1 MVVGGRGAEGGVAR
15 LRETLE
21 GGCSGGGGW
30 VVLHQL
36 QVGLSGWERRA
47 AWMSV
52 LVSFLVTVA
61 VGGKLRKSLTYD
73 DVFDGVLCSD
83 AMIERGRRDVEAD
96 VLQSYCYCQQCEEF
110 CVHALKV
117 SSHRSKVDL
126 LLANQASGCEHASL
140 CTALPYRKL
149 RRGRHCRIMFYCV
162 YKEEKAIMDL
172 GSITLQPM
180 LYCSLYSMYYTSLI

>member
-1 MVVGGRGAEGGVAR
+1 MRPASGCRWSRCGRWSRTPAGDFRRGLFR
-15 LRETLE
+15 
-21 GGCSGGGGW
+21 GGGW

-96 VLQSYCYCQQCEEF
+96 VTE
-110 CVHALKV
+110 
-117 SSHRSKVDL
+117 L
-126 LLANQASGCEHASL
+126 LL
-140 CTALPYRKL
+140 LPTMGGVL
-149 RRGRHCRIMFYCV
+149 RARAQGL
-162 YKEEKAIMDL
+162 K
-172 GSITLQPM
+172 SSP
-180 LYCSLYSMYYTSLI
+180 